1 MLAGRSF
8 DARGRRMKAALDW
21 PREPAPKPNV
31 ETPPTRATLT
41 CAVYGG
47 LGANSESCDRGA

>member
-1 MLAGRSF
+1 
-8 DARGRRMKAALDW
+8 MKAALDW